1 MSVYLYANVK
11 LKYGK
16 LLEFNQTMAE
26 VVPIFERRGWKL
38 VGAWSTVFG
47 DIHEVHDIW
56 EVADA
61 NAVPATL
68 AEVMADAD
76 FPEHVKALSEQIDR
90 ETLSLIAKTPFS
102 P

>member
-26 VVPIFERRGWKL
+26 VVPIFERQGWKL